1 MFIVQGDF
9 GPFRPQIPVTVPLW
23 LGIAMKKRSKCR
35 IQPPEWMS
43 VGKCTTSHFSNYLVT

>member
-1 MFIVQGDF
+1 LQGDY

-35 IQPPEWMS
+35 IQPPSWMS
-43 VGKCTTSHFSNYLVT
+43 VGEFAMVALRTW